1 MDDETTRDDPY
12 HLASASYGNQGE
24 DIPHSNSDGDDR
36 RRSTGLPLSSPT
48 PQPFAERKWNRY
60 RQDYN
65 DQYLEV
71 FRQIWESSTGED
83 LAPNYQPTQLG
94 AVYWGSSEK
103 ARLYEALDSKGRHD
117 VKAIAQIVRTKSE
130 TEVVA
135 YLNVL
140 RQRETDRQLFET
152 RAENISHIDIPAAI
166 EIGVDCEQVLDK
178 AAAALSAFQ
187 DHFDFTAGD
196 RNHGVWLIDQKTA
209 SELDQSADKS
219 ELSDDLSEDNTEE
232 PQPLGDSTRF
242 FHVAT
247 FLELSE
253 RFYMNQGSG
262 ETWHDLAEDDERPNM
277 TMDTLTEFYD
287 IIVSYIRR
295 LVQSVIFVAKSRIR
309 STSTISHN
317 TLHTVRQEDVTA
329 ALDIMNVKS
338 DLWTYWVRMARRNK
352 LFVMHQNSPKQP
364 KSKVAM
370 SYDKVEAALTERTRA
385 RSLSVV
391 SGASEETM
399 QSESS
404 AEELTGGDDEMD
416 PPAYTNDTMGSESAS
431 EGVASDE
438 ETITDVEDDEDDGDN
453 TDVGGSPTT
462 LIPTSKR
469 KRAQA
474 LEAETDEYME
484 QVDQIARVREES
496 WFLHVLG
503 LEPENTM
510 KEEELE
516 PSHQRPYVMR
526 KTAMETQGWS
536 AAYQSAWEI
545 HGKLPSD
552 TR

>member
-1 MDDETTRDDPY
+1 MDDETNRDDPY
-12 HLASASYGNQGE
+12 HLASATYGNHGD
-24 DIPHSNSDGDDR
+24 DIPHSNSDGDDEK
-36 RRSTGLPLSSPT
+36 RSTGLPLSSPT

-71 FRQIWESSTGED
+71 FRQIWESPTEED
-83 LAPNYQPTQLG
+83 LTPDFQPTQLG
-94 AVYWGSSEK
+94 AVYWRSSEK

-140 RQRETDRQLFET
+140 RQRETDRQLFEA
-152 RAENISHIDIPAAI
+152 RAENISHVDIPAAI
-166 EIGVDCEQVLDK
+166 EIGVDCEQALDK

-187 DHFDFTAGD
+187 DHFDFTAGH

-232 PQPLGDSTRF
+232 PQPFSDTTRF
-242 FHVAT
+242 FNVAT

-262 ETWHDLAEDDERPNM
+262 ETWHDLAEDDERPTM
-277 TMDTLTEFYD
+277 TMDTLTDFHD
-287 IIVSYIRR
+287 ILVSYVRR

-309 STSTISHN
+309 STSSISHN
-317 TLHTVRQEDVTA
+317 TLQTVRQEDVTA
-329 ALDIMNVKS
+329 ALDIMNAKS

-352 LFVMHQNSPKQP
+352 LLVVHENSRKQS
-364 KSKVAM
+364 KSRVVM
-370 SYDKVEAALTERTRA
+370 SYDKVEAALIERTRA
-385 RSLSVV
+385 RSLSVM
-391 SGASEETM
+391 SGVSEETM
-399 QSESS
+399 QYESS
-404 AEELTGGDDEMD
+404 AEEMSDGDDEMA

-431 EGVASDE
+431 EDAASE
-438 ETITDVEDDEDDGDN
+438 EEVMTDSEDDGDD
-453 TDVGGSPTT
+453 TDVGSSPTT

-484 QVDQIARVREES
+484 LVDQIARGREES
-496 WFLHVLG
+496 RLLHLLG
-503 LEPENTM
+503 LEPENAM
-510 KEEELE
+510 KEEEIE
-516 PSHQRPYVMR
+516 PSDQRPPVMR
-526 KTAMETQGWS
+526 KTVMETQGWS

-545 HGKLPSD
+545 HGKFASD
-552 TR
+552 KR